1 METTVAVK
9 VEARRSD
16 GWWAITV
23 PDHPGMLGQ
32 ARRLDQIEGVAR
44 ELHQLLL
51 DLSDAEVADLEF
63 DVAVVDEV
71 VEGLLAD
78 LDAATTAARAAEATL
93 DEARRLVV
101 RRLTAEG
108 YTQRDIGAILGVSH
122 QRVSQL
128 AA

>member
-1 METTVAVK
+1 
-9 VEARRSD
+9 
-16 GWWAITV
+16 
-23 PDHPGMLGQ
+23 MLGQ

-78 LDAATTAARAAEATL
+78 LDAATEAARAAEATL